1 MCATYTLPIALEL
14 VTLSCIIATIHYL
27 VALVFPNEH
36 RHATP
41 LRQKIHMTDSQA
53 LQGVRVLD
61 LTRVLAG
68 PFCGQ
73 ILGDLGAE
81 VIKVERPGLGDDG
94 RMYGFSQL
102 KDSEGKPTRES
113 AFYLTANRNKKSVT
127 VNISK
132 PEGQALI
139 RKLAAEC
146 DVLIENYKVGNLKR
160 YGLDYDS
167 LKQANPRLIYCSITG
182 YGQTGPMAERPGYD
196 GLFQTTGGLMA
207 VTGIP
212 DGQPGA
218 GPLKAGPSL
227 VDVFTGHNAALAV
240 LGALNQRHRTGQG
253 QYIDIALLDC
263 SIAMVSHIMQDYLVS
278 GIAPPRLGNGGNGG
292 GPADLINCSD
302 GIIYISAGTDE
313 HWRLLCELMKRPDL
327 FADPRFDTNP
337 KRGRNRNELVAII
350 IQWSKD
356 WTTADLLTKLDE
368 IGVPAARYNDLPEVW
383 QDEQVQH
390 RQLKVTIPHPVSGK
404 VSLIASPLAYM
415 SGSPMRYVAPPTIGQ
430 HTDEVLHGLLK
441 LSSEDI
447 TRLHATGIV

>member
-1 MCATYTLPIALEL
+1 
-14 VTLSCIIATIHYL
+14 
-27 VALVFPNEH
+27 
-36 RHATP
+36 
-41 LRQKIHMTDSQA
+41 MTDSQA

-81 VIKVERPGLGDDG
+81 VIKVERPGAGDDG

-102 KDSEGKPTRES
+102 KDKDGNATRES

-127 VNISK
+127 VNLSK

-167 LKQANPRLIYCSITG
+167 LKQVNPRLIYCSITG

-196 GLFQTTGGLMA
+196 GLFQATGGLMA

-212 DGQPGA
+212 AGQPGE

-240 LGALNQRHRTGQG
+240 LGALNQRHRTGEG
-253 QYIDIALLDC
+253 QYIDVALLDC
-263 SIAMVSHIMQDYLVS
+263 SVAMVSHIMQDYLVS
-278 GIAPPRLGNGGNGG
+278 GNAPPRLGNGGNGG
-292 GPADLINCSD
+292 GPADLINCAD
-302 GIIYISAGTDE
+302 GIIYITAGTDE

-327 FADPRFDTNP
+327 FNDPRFDTNP

-350 IQWSKD
+350 NTWSLGWK
-356 WTTADLLTKLDE
+356 TADLLAGLDDLG
-368 IGVPAARYNDLPEVW
+368 IPAARYNELPDVFEDV
-383 QDEQVQH
+383 QVQH
-390 RQLKVTIPHPVSGK
+390 RQLKVTIPHPVSGE

-415 SGSPMRYVAPPTIGQ
+415 SGSPMKYQAPPTIGQ
-430 HTDEVLHGLLK
+430 HSDEILGGLLN
-441 LSSEDI
+441 LSSEEI
-447 TRLHATGIV
+447 ARLRASGIV